1 MIKVQSAEEILNEFN
16 NRHKLS
22 DFISKYVQLTPRGNS
37 HIGKCPFHN
46 EKTPSFTITDD
57 KGLFYCF
64 GCKEGGNV
72 INFISKYKNL
82 TFRESLKFLAS
93 YLGIEILYNKNG
105 KTNTFKRFY
114 EILTICNNFFQENLY
129 KDKFSYNYIYE
140 RIKNI
145 EVLKEFNVGFC
156 PDDIILRKYLLSKKF
171 SESEINGSGLFIKNK
186 KNEYFGRFSRRIT
199 FPIFNFSNQI
209 VGFGARSIRESK
221 IKYIN
226 SPESIVFKKS
236 ETLFGL
242 KQNFDQIKKNEELI
256 LVEGYLDVISMYQK
270 GIKNSVATLGTTLS
284 EIQINKMWNF
294 SSKPYVC
301 FDGDLAGRKSVEAIA
316 LKVLKFLVPGK
327 SLKFI
332 FLPNNHDPDSFIT
345 QNSVHE
351 FNVIKEDSLDL
362 SMIIWLSIKNSI
374 RDFTPE
380 NMALIDQKIS
390 QISQSIQNGTVSREY
405 FKFLKNQ
412 KDKFYWENNKIRSYS
427 TEKNK
432 NSTIKKNLND
442 MIFLMFLLFEENL
455 LEEFHEEISL
465 LKLNHPTLEKFR
477 LQIIEI
483 HSISDKSDIKSN
495 LDLFKNKDN
504 KLYKELS
511 SLRSTH
517 IISLNDKEK
526 KIFFKQL
533 IRNLRLP
540 VVENERESLKK
551 EILMCKDKSI
561 LDKLIKKHDEINNE
575 IRSIRNKLLE

>member
-46 EKTPSFTITDD
+46 EKTPSFTISDD

-82 TFRESLKFLAS
+82 TFRESLKFLAN
-93 YLGIEILYNKNG
+93 YLGIEILYDEKY
-105 KTNTFKRFY
+105 KTNTYKRFY
-114 EILTICNNFFQENLY
+114 EILKTCNDFFQENLNLN
-129 KDKFSYNYIYE
+129 KFAYNYIYQ
-140 RIKNI
+140 RIQNR
-145 EVLKEFNVGFC
+145 EVLKKFNVGFC
-156 PDDIILRKYLLSKKF
+156 PDDIILKKYLLSKKF
-171 SESEINGSGLFIKNK
+171 SEDEINDSGLFIKNK

-199 FPIFNFSNQI
+199 FPIFNFSNYL

-226 SPESIVFKKS
+226 SPESNIFKKS

-242 KQNFDQIKKNEELI
+242 KQNFDQIKKDEEVI
-256 LVEGYLDVISMYQK
+256 LVEGYLDVISMYNK
-270 GIKNSVATLGTTLS
+270 GIQNSVATLGTTLS

-301 FDGDLAGRKSVEAIA
+301 FDGDLAGKKSIEIIS

-332 FLPNNHDPDSFIT
+332 ILPNNHDPDSFIG
-345 QNSVHE
+345 QNSVQE
-351 FNVIKEDSLDL
+351 FNVIKENSLDL

-374 RDFTPE
+374 NDFTPE

-390 QISQSIQNGTVSREY
+390 QLSQSIKNNIVSKEY

-412 KDKFYWENNKIRSYS
+412 KDKFYWDNNKIKTYS
-427 TEKNK
+427 NEKK
-432 NSTIKKNLND
+432 TNSIIKKNLND

-455 LEEFHEEISL
+455 SEEFHEEISL
-465 LKLNHPTLEKFR
+465 VKLNHSTLEKFR
-477 LQIIEI
+477 MKIIE
-483 HSISDKSDIKSN
+483 SYSNDNKLEGLSN
-495 LDLFKNKDN
+495 LDFFQSNES

-517 IISLNDKEK
+517 IINLTDKEK

-533 IRNLRLP
+533 IKNLRLP
-540 VVENERESLKK
+540 IVETERETLKK
-551 EILMCKDKSI
+551 EILMCKDKLI

>member
-1 MIKVQSAEEILNEFN
+1 MTKVQSAEEILNEFN

-504 KLYKELS
+504 KLYNELS

-517 IISLNDKEK
+517 IINLNDNEK